1 MNYKENNRIRLSRL
15 NSTFLTH
22 PLIPSLEKRGEDPY
36 IHERELIIKYNRGFP
51 SPFHGRGDI
60 G

>member
-1 MNYKENNRIRLSRL
+1 M
-15 NSTFLTH
+15 FLTH

-36 IHERELIIKYNRGFP
+36 LHEREWIIKYIRGFP
-51 SPFHGRGDI
+51 SLVHGRGDM